1 MKTKSHDTM
10 RKILAVLMVI
20 SLITTASFTSSCMM
34 IPALRQAARQLI
46 SEARNT
52 KDTESD
58 GGSDSSDG
66 SGSTDTTDSPQGSDT
81 AKDDSAAL
89 RDLDFKMFSDNVTSD
104 TLSLYFAVK
113 DPAALGLTVPDVSLG
128 DVSKEKS
135 DETYAK
141 FKEYQ
146 DQLSGINYDNLTKQ
160 EQITYDVMEYDLKE
174 ALEYQNYYYYS
185 SSFNS
190 ITGIQTE
197 LPLVLSEYS
206 FNSKEDIDQYLL
218 LLSDLKR
225 YYGDLMNFEKER
237 AAQGFGSSDANLQK
251 VIDSCSSFLK
261 DRENHFLISSFAE
274 RLDTVSGLTEAEKT
288 DYIAQNQKVLD
299 TYVFPA
305 YQLLIDGF
313 TGLKGKGVNDGG
325 VCNLPDG
332 KAYYELL
339 LKSQTSSDAS
349 VSAVSKQIEQAIS
362 DEIDVILSAPKDES
376 FQKAYD
382 SYNFSKG
389 TVQQNLDY
397 CQTQITADFPSVMDH
412 NVTLKEVP
420 AALED
425 FFSPAA
431 YLSCRIDDPTDNLI
445 LTNKASLADYPNL
458 LETIAHEGYPGHM
471 FESIYHAQNISSYYQ
486 RTASFIGYS
495 EGWAEYAAGYILSHS
510 DYDQTLVG
518 YIEAENQIF
527 NILLPSR
534 IDIGVNYEGWSRQ
547 DVYDYLSGYN
557 LDMRDFGDYCYDMA
571 VEIPCYYMPYCV
583 GHLDTSDII
592 ANAADKLGSKVSLKE
607 IHEAYLD
614 IGPAPFPIIEKYM
627 NNYIQTMQ
635 E

>member
-1 MKTKSHDTM
+1 MKTKSHDPM
-10 RKILAVLMVI
+10 RKIFAVIMVL
-20 SLITTASFTSSCMM
+20 SLIMTASFTSSCLM
-34 IPALRQAARQLI
+34 IPAVRQAARQLI
-46 SEARNT
+46 GGTGNT
-52 KDTESD
+52 AATEST
-58 GGSDSSDG
+58 GGSD
-66 SGSTDTTDSPQGSDT
+66 STDTTDSQQGTDQ
-81 AKDDSAAL
+81 AKDDAAAL

-113 DPAALGLTVPDVSLG
+113 DPAALGLTVPKVSLG

-135 DETYAK
+135 DETFVKY
-141 FKEYQ
+141 KEYQ
-146 DQLSGINYDNLTKQ
+146 DQLSGINYDNLTQKD
-160 EQITYDVMEYDLKE
+160 QITYDVIKYDLKE
-174 ALEYQNYYYYS
+174 ALEYQDFYYYS

-206 FNSKEDIDQYLL
+206 FDNKNDVDQYLL
-218 LLSDLKR
+218 LLTDLKR
-225 YYGDLMNFEKER
+225 YYGDLMDFEKER

-261 DRENHFLISSFAE
+261 DRENHFLVSSFAE
-274 RLDTVSGLTEAEKT
+274 RLDAVPGLTDAEKT
-288 DYIAQNQKVLD
+288 DYIAQNKNVLD

-313 TGLKGKGVNDGG
+313 TGLMGKGVNDGG

-349 VSAVSKQIEQAIS
+349 VSSVSKQIEQAIS
-362 DEIDVILSAPKDES
+362 DEIDIIQSSPTDDS
-376 FQKAYD
+376 FKKAYD

-397 CQTQITADFPSVMDH
+397 CQTAITKDFPSIMDH

-420 AALED
+420 SALED

-431 YLSCRIDDPTDNLI
+431 YLSCRIDDPSDNLI
-445 LTNKASLADYPNL
+445 LTNTAALADYPNL

-471 FESIYHAQNISSYYQ
+471 YEAVYHAQNISGYYQ

-495 EGWAEYAAGYILSHS
+495 EGWAEYAAGYILSNS
-510 DYDQTLVG
+510 DYDQTLVS
-518 YIEAENQIF
+518 YIAAENQIF
-527 NILLPSR
+527 NILLPAR
-534 IDIGVNYEGWSRQ
+534 IDIGVNYEGWSKQ

-557 LDMRDFGDYCYDMA
+557 LDMKDFGDYCYGIA

-583 GHLDTSDII
+583 GHLDTSGII
-592 ANAADKLGSKVSLKE
+592 SNAADKLGSKVTLKE
-607 IHEAYLD
+607 IHKAYLD

-627 NNYIQTMQ
+627 DNYIQTEQ